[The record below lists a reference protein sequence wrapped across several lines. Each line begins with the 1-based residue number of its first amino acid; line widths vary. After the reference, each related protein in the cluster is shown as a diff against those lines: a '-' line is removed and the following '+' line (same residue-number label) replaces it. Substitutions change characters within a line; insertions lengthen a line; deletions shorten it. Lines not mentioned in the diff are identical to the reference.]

1 MRTKEKFIEA
11 SFRKNHGLNTKVF
24 EAISEIAYR
33 SYRMEF
39 IDGRDE
45 I

>member
-1 MRTKEKFIEA
+1 MKSKKEFMDM